1 MITLTSGLDMTAG
14 NRRFRNVPQQ
24 RPSCHFE
31 RLSPGPWQPSEGT
44 PGLVSDPPGHFRSP
58 FGPSG
63 VVGRSHPR
71 SGESGCGFVVLML
84 VVLLILVNIVSCWKQ
99 DALPPVPQPPPPPVA
114 RPKIL
119 KEEFV
124 RNLLVPNELH
134 LEIQNEGPPGW
145 VRLEA
150 YTWIDRGGEWK
161 RGESDAERV
170 LRKSLTRDPEPPPKY
185 VPNHVRVTYASQELH
200 FEEGETQT
208 VKLILEGH
216 NWASPGHLS
225 SSAVGLQP
233 SELQPNSR

>member
-1 MITLTSGLDMTAG
+1 MTAG
-14 NRRFRNVPQQ
+14 NTRFRNLQQQ
-24 RPSCHFE
+24 RPSLHLG
-31 RLSPGPWQPSEGT
+31 RLSPGQWQPSGET
-44 PGLVSDPPGHFRSP
+44 PGLASDLPGHFRSA

-63 VVGRSHPR
+63 VARRSHPR
-71 SGESGCGFVVLML
+71 SGESGCAFVVLMVMVIL
-84 VVLLILVNIVSCWKQ
+84 IVVSIVSSRKQ
-99 DALPPVPQPPPPPVA
+99 PPPAVPPVPPPPVA

-119 KEEFV
+119 KEELV
-124 RNLLVPNELH
+124 RNLLIPNELH

-170 LRKSLTRDPEPPPKY
+170 LRKSLTRNPEPPPKY
-185 VPNHVRVTYASQELH
+185 VPKNVRVTYASQELH

-216 NWASPGHLS
+216 NWASHLS
-225 SSAVGLQP
+225 SSAIGLQP
-233 SELQPNSR
+233 SERRPKSR